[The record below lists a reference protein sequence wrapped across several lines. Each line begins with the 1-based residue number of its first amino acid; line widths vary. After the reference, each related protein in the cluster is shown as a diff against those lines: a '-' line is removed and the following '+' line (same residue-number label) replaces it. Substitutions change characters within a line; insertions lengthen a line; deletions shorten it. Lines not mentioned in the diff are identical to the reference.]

1 MTFGVIR
8 QLPNKT
14 AIGAIRAEVIKAYER
29 KEGASDRG
37 PWSMQRVELRDFDGD
52 TIVALL
58 TDRDP
63 FLYQPGDFLIFEAF
77 VGDRGASGLYAHDD
91 TFKDVTRRQIKI
103 TKSGVIYRDDDTF
116 IAPAPAPTPA
126 QAPAP
131 AQAPQAQPAPA
142 PASAPAPADNA
153 AMAAA
158 RREITRIAN
167 LHVLCVMAVERIEVP
182 LIEQITSGPMSESQR
197 QAAVASIF
205 IKAERQGLVDK
216 MPDKPFSPQDFK

>member
-1 MTFGVIR
+1 M
-8 QLPNKT
+8 
-14 AIGAIRAEVIKAYER
+14 RAEVVKVYER
-29 KEGASDRG
+29 KEGTSDRG
-37 PWSMQRVELRDFDGD
+37 AWSMQRVELRDFDGD

-63 FLYQPGDFLIFEAF
+63 FLYQPGDLMILQAF

-91 TFKDVTRRQIKI
+91 TFKDVTRRQIKV
-103 TKSGVIYRDDDTF
+103 TKTGVIYRDENDT
-116 IAPAPAPTPA
+116 APAPAPTPA

-131 AQAPQAQPAPA
+131 VQAPQAQPAPA